1 MMETGNLNIMQY
13 LTAGRE
19 GGEVEFKQTTG
30 QLERGMET
38 LCAFLNSAGG
48 TVLFGV
54 MDNGKIIGQEVSDK
68 TKRDIAEAIR
78 LIEPFA
84 TITVSYECRRVGISD
99 PEFHTDGSSV
109 WVVFRYKRETAGQ
122 APDKYPTSTRQVS
135 DKHRRAH

>member
-38 LCAFLNSAGG
+38 LCAFLNGAGG

-54 MDNGKIIGQEVSDK
+54 KDNGKIIGQEETGHCGGHPSYRTVCHDNGF
-68 TKRDIAEAIR
+68 IR
-78 LIEPFA
+78 RHSRHGQ
-84 TITVSYECRRVGISD
+84 TSHRVKCGG
-99 PEFHTDGSSV
+99 TTLYASV
-109 WVVFRYKRETAGQ
+109 HV
-122 APDKYPTSTRQVS
+122 
-135 DKHRRAH
+135 